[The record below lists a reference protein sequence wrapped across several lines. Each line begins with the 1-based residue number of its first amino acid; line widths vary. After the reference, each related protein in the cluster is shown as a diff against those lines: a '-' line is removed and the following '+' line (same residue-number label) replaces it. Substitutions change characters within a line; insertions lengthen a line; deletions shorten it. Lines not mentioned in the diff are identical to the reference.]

1 LVFDTYTK
9 WIADNI
15 QRQRIVFVSHVGDI
29 VDKNVPEQWE
39 VARRCM
45 DRLHG
50 RVPYGISVG
59 NHDMESNG
67 DSSLFQRYFPESRFK
82 GFSWYGGC
90 FNTEADD
97 QSVSGNNANG
107 FQLFSAE
114 GLDFIF
120 LHLECNAP
128 DNVLIWANGVLGR
141 YADRRALVTTHM
153 GLGPRDTPR
162 TSQDFFDA
170 PKGRMRWK
178 KRHGERGNTPEQM
191 WQKCFSKHGNLFI
204 IFYGDQSRT
213 QAMRQTT
220 RGEHGNP
227 IHEVLSDY
235 GAAGLRVYRFVPKE
249 NLIRVY
255 TVSPIDGT
263 LCIGTRIVPDPTQ
276 HQFTLEYDMSEK
288 TTPVGEKAAILLR
301 PPLPMNARR
310 PTGAGPTGFNRPVA
324 THELRRNQLLVR
336 GRQRHRGD
344 HRPSRLFASW
354 GEQKTPV
361 RIPHGS
367 HAVYLPLPSGPSQNY
382 QRSAAEPPLLG
393 RWRHWGAGVDVGV

>member
-1 LVFDTYTK
+1 MKRSWRWPLLSALLLLLLVRWVRAGQGTLPPAPAGSFSIVVLPDTQAYRGKGTKAEPNSEAAVTNLVFDTYTK
-9 WIADNI
+9 WIGDNL

-59 NHDMESNG
+59 NHDMASNG

-82 GFSWYGGC
+82 SFAWYGGC
-90 FNTEADD
+90 FRSEADD
-97 QSVSGNNANG
+97 QSVSGNNANS

-114 GLDFIF
+114 GLDFVF

-128 DNVLIWANGVLGR
+128 DNVLAWADDVLKR
-141 YADRRALVTTHM
+141 YSDRRALVTTHM
-153 GLGPRDTPR
+153 GLGPRDKPQ

-191 WQKCFSKHGNLFI
+191 WQKCFSKHRNLFI
-204 IFYGDQSRT
+204 IFCGDQSRT
-213 QAMRQTT
+213 QAMHQTT
-220 RGEHGNP
+220 PGEHGNP

-249 NLIRVY
+249 NLIRVH
-255 TVSPIDGT
+255 THSPLEES
-263 LCIGTRIVPDPTQ
+263 LCLGTRIVPDPAQ
-276 HQFTLEYDMSEK
+276 HQFTLRYDMSEK
-288 TTPVGEKAAILLR
+288 TILGDRDGAFYFFRGLEGHSQR
-301 PPLPMNARR
+301 ARR
-310 PTGAGPTGFNRPVA
+310 
-324 THELRRNQLLVR
+324 QLFML
-336 GRQRHRGD
+336 
-344 HRPSRLFASW
+344 SL
-354 GEQKTPV
+354 
-361 RIPHGS
+361 
-367 HAVYLPLPSGPSQNY
+367 
-382 QRSAAEPPLLG
+382 
-393 RWRHWGAGVDVGV
+393 